1 MNLPNMLNAKVRGK
15 SRVDVLYDDYN
26 TCEIDNIGN
35 DKKYLILTYGCQM
48 NVHDSEY
55 IAGIMDDLGYT
66 STLEMDEASVII
78 VNTCAIRENAHN
90 KAEGMLGR
98 IKHLKEEKN
107 DEVVVIFCGCMAQEE
122 LNETMSRSSENIVKT
137 YYIDS
142 SDLSAYASAKDY
154 NKGKVNPFEDYTSE
168 NTKNNTNT
176 SSNTSTTN
184 KKNTNIAE
192 NKTTNTV
199 DRKRQ
204 VI

>member
-1 MNLPNMLNAKVRGK
+1 MAKTIIK
-15 SRVDVLYDDYN
+15 
-26 TCEIDNIGN
+26 EIFIF
-35 DKKYLILTYGCQM
+35 LL
-48 NVHDSEY
+48 
-55 IAGIMDDLGYT
+55 L
-66 STLEMDEASVII
+66 L
-78 VNTCAIRENAHN
+78 
-90 KAEGMLGR
+90 
-98 IKHLKEEKN
+98 
-107 DEVVVIFCGCMAQEE
+107 VVIVLVLGVIFYDYVPNNKVVPTALKPYQLTEEVQEE

-142 SDLSAYASAKDY
+142 SDLSVYASTKDY

-199 DRKRQ
+199 DRNEDFTGGQGGKTR
-204 VI
+204 